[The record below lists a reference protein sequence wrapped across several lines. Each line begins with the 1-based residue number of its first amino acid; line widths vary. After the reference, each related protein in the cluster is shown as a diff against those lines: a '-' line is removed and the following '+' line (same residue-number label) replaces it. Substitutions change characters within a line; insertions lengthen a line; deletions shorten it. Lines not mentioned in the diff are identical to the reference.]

1 MNEKKN
7 GSITISNYSA
17 FKSLCIFLL
26 LCLSLS
32 GCTLAR
38 PELQQTEEEELC
50 GILVVVG
57 EQEAEREQE
66 KALEGKSFS
75 GIREL
80 EKALADSVVA
90 EGTYQADRTFTFA
103 GVEGHMLGIVEE
115 ETEGAP
121 TTHFVNDGFFTK
133 VKANTTVTDTGKADT
148 ISGTILAAE
157 SLEEPVCMYPVYH
170 RGDGSY
176 YTVLDSCG
184 FLMGGVRGEGEIYS
198 QSLQWEVTE
207 EVNGK
212 EEKNSREIKVS
223 LEMAVPVEKVRVY
236 MYNEQN
242 MLLGTQEITKAADK
256 VMLQRETAYIIVEE
270 EKTDGQIR
278 RSLYDWNEAVTD
290 QELVHEINYL
300 GTGGLIEPK
309 ELLFTKSGA

>member
-80 EKALADSVVA
+80 EKALLW
-90 EGTYQADRTFTFA
+90 Q
-103 GVEGHMLGIVEE
+103 
-115 ETEGAP
+115 
-121 TTHFVNDGFFTK
+121 
-133 VKANTTVTDTGKADT
+133 
-148 ISGTILAAE
+148 
-157 SLEEPVCMYPVYH
+157 
-170 RGDGSY
+170 RG
-176 YTVLDSCG
+176 L
-184 FLMGGVRGEGEIYS
+184 
-198 QSLQWEVTE
+198 
-207 EVNGK
+207 
-212 EEKNSREIKVS
+212 
-223 LEMAVPVEKVRVY
+223 
-236 MYNEQN
+236 
-242 MLLGTQEITKAADK
+242 
-256 VMLQRETAYIIVEE
+256 
-270 EKTDGQIR
+270 IR
-278 RSLYDWNEAVTD
+278 RTA
-290 QELVHEINYL
+290 
-300 GTGGLIEPK
+300 
-309 ELLFTKSGA
+309 LLPLREWKDICWA